1 MWILDEAMHNTEHNP
16 RRHWHKTLILAEGKT
31 IEKKD
36 FLMFFISKLN
46 LILIDHKLSAL
57 GKKNKGGKTHTE
69 WLCIF
74 EQHASGV
81 SQVNCKSFTVIPHE
95 SLHIYVLMSCFVCCH
110 QSWVS
115 QLASHIIDQTCCA
128 SYEWIMKSF
137 YCLPSFYILLILQAA
152 GSDSGVA
159 LLCAKTGQGE
169 ISLWVECRVSK
180 QQMRLFTLQRGCKWR
195 HQAHIG
201 FTPIKFLAAYFIV

>member
-16 RRHWHKTLILAEGKT
+16 RQHWHKTLILADGKR
-31 IEKKD
+31 IEKRD
-36 FLMFFISKLN
+36 FLMFFMSKLN
-46 LILIDHKLSAL
+46 LILIDHKLEAL
-57 GKKNKGGKTHTE
+57 EENKRGGKQTMTGYAFMSSM
-69 WLCIF
+69 L
-74 EQHASGV
+74 
-81 SQVNCKSFTVIPHE
+81 QVNCKSFTVIPHE
-95 SLHIYVLMSCFVCCH
+95 SLHIYVLMSSFVCCRL
-110 QSWVS
+110 SWVS

-180 QQMRLFTLQRGCKWR
+180 QQMRLFTVQRGCKWR
-195 HQAHIG
+195 HQAHTG